1 MYYLTALTIG
11 LMGSLHCVGMCGP
24 IAMAVPLNNSSD
36 TYRWLGSFNYLF
48 GKVFTYS
55 LLGLFSGAF
64 AKMLELAGFQRY
76 ISLFTGILI
85 LLIFIFQNVSKV
97 NLGFHQLNFKWV
109 AILKKQFNHFLHKK
123 NLVSAFLIG
132 SINGVL
138 PCGLVYIALA
148 GAVGAGGW
156 WQSML
161 YMFLFGLGTMP
172 LLFLLMVFKSKI
184 SISWRGLFQKAVPT
198 FTLALALLLIL
209 RGLNLGIPYFS
220 PKVKRV
226 KEKTNIE
233 CCSNTIT
240 QYKIV
245 Q

>member
-1 MYYLTALTIG
+1 MMYYLTALTIG

-123 NLVSAFLIG
+123 NLVSAF
-132 SINGVL
+132 
-138 PCGLVYIALA
+138 
-148 GAVGAGGW
+148 
-156 WQSML
+156 
-161 YMFLFGLGTMP
+161 
-172 LLFLLMVFKSKI
+172 
-184 SISWRGLFQKAVPT
+184 
-198 FTLALALLLIL
+198 
-209 RGLNLGIPYFS
+209 
-220 PKVKRV
+220 
-226 KEKTNIE
+226 
-233 CCSNTIT
+233 
-240 QYKIV
+240 
-245 Q
+245 